1 MAARARIAF
10 GFALLIAALAVIG
23 RAIPWVSVPLLL
35 LAVFVIIWGKE
46 QRATEA
52 FVKNL
57 PMGQYILAALDTFVP
72 RDREYNEHIR
82 IIIEGYDVDLR
93 KALRTLYRTRNT
105 SRVVSQHLSK
115 FVADGFIE
123 YPKDGPGWIKP
134 ELRDIVGRT
143 LDDLGA

>member
-1 MAARARIAF
+1 
-10 GFALLIAALAVIG
+10 LAVIG

-57 PMGQYILAALDTFVP
+57 PMGQYILAALDTFDSVLMP
-72 RDREYNEHIR
+72 RDRECNEHIR

-143 LDDLGA
+143 SDDLGA